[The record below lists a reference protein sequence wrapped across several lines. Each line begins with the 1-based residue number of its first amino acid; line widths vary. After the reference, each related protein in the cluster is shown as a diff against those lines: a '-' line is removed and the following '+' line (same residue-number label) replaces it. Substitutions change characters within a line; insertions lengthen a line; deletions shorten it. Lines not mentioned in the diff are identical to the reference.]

1 MGPGMEIRT
10 ESSWIDRILWIALAA
25 GTLGFVAGGCA
36 QKEVRPDDLSAQ
48 GHRQEASRE
57 HAQADAE
64 RAQFDPYAR
73 ASSPI
78 QVQNLPTV
86 GEYNPTER
94 HLRRAAEHAQHA
106 REHER
111 AAAELERFEDA
122 ACGILPV
129 HERAACPVMGPIAAV
144 RDVADG
150 VELQLLDGERLP
162 EVIAHMRCHLA
173 YARTRGFE
181 TAPDCPLYMRGL
193 EIHPSP
199 DGRSI
204 DLTAKEP
211 RVIEE
216 LRRRV
221 HADAM
226 QSAAT
231 LL

>member
-1 MGPGMEIRT
+1 M
-10 ESSWIDRILWIALAA
+10 ESSWLDRLLWIALAA
-25 GTLGFVAGGCA
+25 GTLGLMAGGCA
-36 QKEVRPDDLSAQ
+36 HKEVRPDDLSAQ
-48 GHRQEASRE
+48 EHRREASHE
-57 HAQADAE
+57 IAQADAE
-64 RAQFDPYAR
+64 RARFDPNAR

-78 QVQNLPTV
+78 QIQNLPTV

-111 AAAELERFEDA
+111 AAAELERFEDS
-122 ACGILPV
+122 ACGVLPAN
-129 HERAACPVMGPIAAV
+129 ERAACPVMGPIAAV
-144 RDVADG
+144 HDIADG
-150 VELQLLDGERLP
+150 VELQLLDAARLP

-193 EIHPSP
+193 EIRPSP

-204 DLTAKEP
+204 ELTAKDN